1 MIKLGFE
8 NDRPPRAHCPVV
20 RSPSHSCKSMMSARV
35 NKAAVVAVIVAFAAL
50 AMASKES
57 GVTVAAAVPVL
68 IAYRRRARGERI
80 VSPSDV
86 GLLAA
91 VAVLLVVYFWL
102 RSRSGAV
109 SLGSSDSEAYSYALS
124 LTRGAGNLFR
134 YCWRTYGLLAILA
147 CSILASERLRGLP
160 PPASL
165 LPWRELSLSLALFAL
180 SVAPFVLLPGRSAV
194 YSYLPGAAAALM
206 LGRLACAVRKSA
218 RPAPPLRRMLAAC
231 PIIIVVTSFAVVAL
245 RQADRWA
252 VMGEASRRVLEQI
265 ATQQPAVTPGTFFL
279 LRYSERHEGSGF
291 PEVFG
296 DGGFPLALRVLYGD
310 PTLNGALL
318 RCGEPT
324 PPAGSAHVLE
334 IEYYADVDGRPTV
347 EVISPTRVDIRGGR
361 PSVTRTACRP

>member
-1 MIKLGFE
+1 
-8 NDRPPRAHCPVV
+8 
-20 RSPSHSCKSMMSARV
+20 MSGRV

-57 GVTVAAAVPVL
+57 GVTVAAAVPAL
-68 IAYRRRARGERI
+68 IAYRRRARGERV

-86 GLLAA
+86 GLLAPLGA
-91 VAVLLVVYFWL
+91 LLVIYFRL
-102 RSRSGAV
+102 RSGSGAV
-109 SLGSSDSEAYSYALS
+109 SPGSSDSEAYHYALS

-160 PPASL
+160 PPTGL
-165 LPWRELSLSLALFAL
+165 LPRRELSLSLLLFAVD
-180 SVAPFVLLPGRSAV
+180 VAPFVLLPGRSAV
-194 YSYLPGAAAALM
+194 YSYLPGTAAALM
-206 LGRLACAVRKSA
+206 LGRLACAVRKSSRA
-218 RPAPPLRRMLAAC
+218 APPLKRILAAC
-231 PIIIVVTSFAVVAL
+231 PIIIVVASYAVVAS
-245 RQADRWA
+245 RQAERWA

-265 ATQQPAVTPGTFFL
+265 ATQQPAVAPGTFFL
-279 LRYSERHEGSGF
+279 LRYSEQHEGGGF

-324 PPAGSAHVLE
+324 PLAGSAHVLE
-334 IEYYADVDGRPTV
+334 IEYYADGDGRPTV
-347 EVISPTRVDIRGGR
+347 EIIRPPRDDVRGGAPFR
-361 PSVTRTACRP
+361 AGGRLPLGICGPPFVLAPAGS